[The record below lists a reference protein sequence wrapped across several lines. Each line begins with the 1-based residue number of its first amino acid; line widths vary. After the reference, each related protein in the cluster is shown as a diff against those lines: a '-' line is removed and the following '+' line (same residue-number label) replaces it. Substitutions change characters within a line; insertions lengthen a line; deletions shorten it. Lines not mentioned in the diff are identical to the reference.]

1 MLISIC
7 VATYKRS
14 DDLKRLL
21 VGFENLT
28 FEQIDAPEIE
38 IVIVDN
44 DASGSAKAVID
55 EVVPT
60 FKYPLRYDIETRQGV
75 SHARNRTIAN
85 SSDDADFIAIM
96 DDDEVPD
103 RSWLETLLIVQD
115 QYEADVVA
123 GPVIPDFESD
133 VDVPDW
139 IQKGKFFEPGHYP
152 TGHIM
157 DVAYTNN
164 VLVRGKLL
172 KQMETVF
179 DERFA
184 IQGSEDTHL
193 FMRLHKGGA
202 KIVWADEAVVR
213 ERIPPSRM
221 NLIWLL
227 ERGYWGWSARSLF
240 ERELYPSLYIQGV
253 RFLKGCVLVTIGLVS
268 IPIALFRGKSAV
280 NRALLSIWRGTGTL
294 SGLLGIMGSGWK
306 KAESR

>member
-7 VATYKRS
+7 VATYKRP

-21 VGFENLT
+21 KGFEDLT
-28 FEQIDAPEIE
+28 FDRIDAPEIE

-44 DASGSAKAVID
+44 DASGSARAVID
-55 EVVPT
+55 EIAPT

-75 SHARNRTIAN
+75 SYARNRTIAN
-85 SSDDADFIAIM
+85 SSDEADFIAIM

-103 RSWLETLLIVQD
+103 RDWLETLLIVQD
-115 QYEADVVA
+115 KYEADVVA
-123 GPVIPDFESD
+123 GPVIPDFGSD

-139 IQKGKFFEPGHYP
+139 IQKGKFFDPRHYS
-152 TGHIM
+152 TGYVM

-172 KQMETVF
+172 KQLPVAF

-193 FMRLHKGGA
+193 FMKLHKEGA

-213 ERIPPSRM
+213 ERIPISRM
-221 NLIWLL
+221 SLMWLL
-227 ERGYWGWSARSLF
+227 ERSYWGWSARSLF
-240 ERELYPSLYIQGV
+240 ERELYPSLYVQGT
-253 RFLKGCVLVTIGLVS
+253 RFFKGCVLIAIGLVS
-268 IPIALFRGKSAV
+268 IPIAFFRGRYAV
-280 NRALLSIWRGTGTL
+280 NKALLSIWRGTGTL
-294 SGLLGIMGSGWK
+294 SGLLGRMGDGWT
-306 KAESR
+306 KAVR